1 MFVDMGLGSGSARVV
16 TGTVK
21 FTGAVHF
28 ASGFWVGVELD
39 VPRGT
44 NDGSVNGTKYFMCR
58 PHHGI
63 FAAPSRVIK

>member
-1 MFVDMGLGSGSARVV
+1 MGVGSGAARVV
-16 TGTVK
+16 TGVVR

-39 VPRGT
+39 VARGT
-44 NDGSVNGTKYFMCR
+44 NDGSVNASRYFSCR

-63 FAAPSRVIK
+63 FAAPSRIIK